1 MMYHRTTELQ
11 MYADAPE
18 VLYWL
23 SMGEKLFKHKNNWWL
38 SLKHHKGHRIMI
50 PVDEYEVLP
59 KIKLKVDMNGII
71 ITMKQK
77 YRGLS

>member
-1 MMYHRTTELQ
+1 
-11 MYADAPE
+11 
-18 VLYWL
+18 
-23 SMGEKLFKHKNNWWL
+23 
-38 SLKHHKGHRIMI
+38 MI

-59 KIKLKVDMNGII
+59 KIKSKVDMNGII